1 MSGVGIIGAIVI
13 GVLAGW
19 IAERLMNRRH
29 GILTNLIVGVVGS
42 YIGAWLAHAMGF
54 DYFGFWSSLMVSI
67 VGAVVLLFLLSLIRR
82 A

>member
-54 DYFGFWSSLMVSI
+54 DYFGFWSSLMVST